1 MEAIYMRLMKSVST
15 NAVSLYVIKSTNVN
29 GRRSTK
35 IVEKLGTYAQLKEKL
50 GGEDPEEWAIRYIE
64 ELNKKEKEGAEPDVI
79 VKYSPAKI
87 IEKGE
92 RRSFNGGYLFLQC
105 IYYALGLDRIC
116 QKVADKHA
124 FCFNLN
130 SILSRLVYSLSLIHI

>member
-1 MEAIYMRLMKSVST
+1 MRLMKSVST

-79 VKYSPAKI
+79 VK
-87 IEKGE
+87 
-92 RRSFNGGYLFLQC
+92 
-105 IYYALGLDRIC
+105 
-116 QKVADKHA
+116 
-124 FCFNLN
+124 
-130 SILSRLVYSLSLIHI
+130 

>member
-1 MEAIYMRLMKSVST
+1 MRLMKSVST

-87 IEKGE
+87 I
-92 RRSFNGGYLFLQC
+92 
-105 IYYALGLDRIC
+105 
-116 QKVADKHA
+116 
-124 FCFNLN
+124 
-130 SILSRLVYSLSLIHI
+130 